1 YLSRPRESVV
11 MYAIIRSGGKQYRV
25 REGDRIA
32 VGRLSAEEGSDV
44 TIDDVLAI
52 GNGDSATIGT
62 PTVGGASITARVE
75 AHSKAPK
82 VTSFRFKNKTHS
94 GKRRGHRQQQTELVI
109 TAITTP

>member
-1 YLSRPRESVV
+1 

-32 VGRLSAEEGSDV
+32 VERLTVDEGAEV
-44 TIDDVLAI
+44 TIDDVLAV
-52 GNGDSATIGT
+52 GDGDSATIGT

-75 AHSKAPK
+75 GHKLAPK
-82 VTSFRFKNKTHS
+82 VTSFRYKNKTHS

-109 TAITTP
+109 TAITAP